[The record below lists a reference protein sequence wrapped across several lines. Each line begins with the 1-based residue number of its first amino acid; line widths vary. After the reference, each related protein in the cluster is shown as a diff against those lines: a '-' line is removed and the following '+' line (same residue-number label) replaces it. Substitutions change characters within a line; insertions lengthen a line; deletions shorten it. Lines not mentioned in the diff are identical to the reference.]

1 MKRCPSCG
9 ELLLDWVEVCP
20 ICGNRLT
27 DDSIGEIKFTV
38 SKKVSV
44 NVDHIDI
51 IPSGLYRQLPSIMD
65 IKLRNKTHYEVKVK
79 VYAEIE
85 DVTEKYEEKIKLGMF
100 EEKELN
106 IRPSLKKGI
115 FSQLNKEKECQL
127 KYGIDVE
134 NGERW
139 VKSVEVLVLPY
150 RDMPWIIGGKYIAAW
165 VTPREKLIEGM
176 LLRDAAEEIEKLA
189 GIEGAICGHQNGIE
203 YTILQLWGVYNAL
216 KNYGI
221 RYISTP
227 LSLFKEYQRIRLP
240 KEVIE
245 EESGNCIELAIT
257 FASAIEAANMYPAI
271 ILFENHAIAGVIL
284 PAKIEEENELLRTI
298 NENLIHMEDYP
309 IIPVETTLIPSEDFL
324 IAVEKGKEEMETQE
338 IKDIIFIP
346 EARNEGIQP
355 MDVWLE

>member
-1 MKRCPSCG
+1 MKRCPYCG

-27 DDSIGEIKFTV
+27 DDYIGEIKFTV

-51 IPSGLYRQLPSIMD
+51 IPSGLYRQLPFIID

-85 DVTEKYEEKIKLGMF
+85 DVTERYEEKIKLEMF
-100 EEKELN
+100 GEKELN
-106 IRPSLKKGI
+106 IRPPLRKGI

-134 NGERW
+134 NGEKW

-150 RDMPWIIGGKYIAAW
+150 RDMPWAIGEKYIAAW
-165 VTPREKLIEGM
+165 VTPREKLIEN
-176 LLRDAAEEIEKLA
+176 LLRDAAEEIERIA
-189 GIEGAICGHQNGIE
+189 DIEGAISGYQNGIE
-203 YTILQLWGVYNAL
+203 YAVLQLWGIYNAL
-216 KNYGI
+216 KNYDI

-227 LSLFKEYQRIRLP
+227 LSVFEEYQRIRLP

-245 EESGNCIELAIT
+245 EESGNCIELAVT
-257 FASAIEAANMYPAI
+257 FASAVEAANMYAAI
-271 ILFENHAIAGVIL
+271 ILFENHAIAGAIL
-284 PAKIEEENELLRTI
+284 PATDEENDLPEI
-298 NENLIHMEDYP
+298 IKENLIYIEGYS
-309 IIPVETTLIPSEDFL
+309 IIPIETTLIPSDDFFV
-324 IAVEKGKEEMETQE
+324 AVEKGKEEIETRE
-338 IKDIIFIP
+338 VKNIIFIP
-346 EARNEGIQP
+346 EARDEGIQP